1 MGSALA
7 SIARQLSP
15 PVAGVIAVTLTSVLD
30 RTSVQVL
37 TNKCTR
43 QAVAERV
50 LLHFPHAGGPQLRGA
65 AKNEKFQKKFF
76 QNCFFL
82 HIFPSICL
90 KKR

>member
-15 PVAGVIAVTLTSVLD
+15 PVAGVIAVTLTSVPD

-50 LLHFPHAGGPQLRGA
+50 LKHFPHAGGAQKM
-65 AKNEKFQKKFF
+65 KNFKKFF
-76 QNCFFL
+76 SKIVSFFT
-82 HIFPSICL
+82 FF
-90 KKR
+90 RQFA